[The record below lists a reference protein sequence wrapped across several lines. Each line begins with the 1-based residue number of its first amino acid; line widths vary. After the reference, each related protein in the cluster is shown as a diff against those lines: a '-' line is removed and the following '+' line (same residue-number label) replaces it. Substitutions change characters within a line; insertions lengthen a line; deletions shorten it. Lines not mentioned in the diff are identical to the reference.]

1 MLTTTPTSADQ
12 EGGDKEDD
20 GPSSKKQKT
29 TGEAAPVGVRERGIG
44 LDHFAA
50 IVLEGD
56 GNYEV
61 LQIGEGGSF
70 VTGDSKDGGVAFTAD
85 RTAGEPGVWLY
96 DTVEEEE
103 ETEGGAASGKR
114 WVVNRHALPPKGP
127 LKDLIQENSETSSSS
142 SSSSSAGGGS
152 VLADPSDDP
161 RLAAIR
167 GRNPA
172 ESTAMW

>member
-1 MLTTTPTSADQ
+1 MLTTTPTS
-12 EGGDKEDD
+12 DKDDD

-103 ETEGGAASGKR
+103 ETEEGVEGGAASGKR
-114 WVVNRHALPPKGP
+114 WVVNRRALPPKGP
-127 LKDLIQENSETSSSS
+127 LKDLIQENSEASSSS